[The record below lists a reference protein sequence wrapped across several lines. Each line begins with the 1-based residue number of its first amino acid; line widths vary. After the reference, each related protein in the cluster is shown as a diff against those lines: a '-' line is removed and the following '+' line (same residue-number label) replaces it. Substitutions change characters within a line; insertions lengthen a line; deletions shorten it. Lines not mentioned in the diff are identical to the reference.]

1 MNNNSKKPY
10 DVAIVGGGITGT
22 SLLYVLSKYT
32 NLQKLVLLDKYE
44 ELAHVNSHFNNNS
57 QTLHFG
63 DIETNYSLAKAE
75 QVKEASSL
83 LAGYAEKFSPD
94 AILLSHK
101 MVLAV
106 GNQEV
111 QELERRYW
119 EFRGSFP
126 NLKKISRMEI
136 AAIEP
141 KVVEG
146 RDPKQE
152 ILALLSDK
160 GYALDYQ
167 KISVSFVEE
176 SMRQKKEVDIFLKR
190 KVISIVRDRAWWKI
204 MTSAGEIVAKV
215 VIVASGPHSL
225 IFARSLGYGRELGIL
240 PVAGSFYR
248 SSGLLRGKVY
258 TMQIKKLPFA
268 AVHGDPNVND
278 PAETRFGPTAKV
290 LPLLER
296 HNWGTLMDF
305 LRTSVFTWDGV
316 SSLFKI
322 ITDRTIFLYVVKN
335 LLFDLPW
342 IGKRMF
348 LKEVQK
354 IVPTMKIDELEYG
367 KGLGG
372 IRPQVVNTIKKKMEM
387 GEAKIIGKDIIFD
400 ITPSPGASV
409 CLDNAR
415 KNALEIGNFLEE
427 YDFDE
432 KRFEQDHKFEY

>member
-1 MNNNSKKPY
+1 MNNEFKKPY
-10 DVAIVGGGITGT
+10 DVAIIGGGVTGT

-32 NLQKLVLLDKYE
+32 NLQKMVLLDKYG
-44 ELAHVNSHFNNNS
+44 ELASVNSHFNNNS

-63 DIETNYSLAKAE
+63 DIETNYSLEKAK
-75 QVKEASSL
+75 QVRKASSL
-83 LAGYAEKFSPD
+83 LAGYAEKYATE

-106 GNQEV
+106 GEEEV
-111 QELERRYW
+111 RELEARYR
-119 EFRGSFP
+119 EFHEDFP
-126 NLKKISRMEI
+126 HLKKISRAQI
-136 AAIEP
+136 AGIEP

-152 ILALLSDK
+152 ILALLSEK

-167 KISVSFVEE
+167 KISASFVSEAKK
-176 SMRQKKEVDIFLKR
+176 QKKEVDVFLGRTATK
-190 KVISIVRDRAWWKI
+190 IVRQGNKWKI
-204 MTSAGEIVAKV
+204 ITPKGDIVARAV
-215 VIVASGPHSL
+215 VVAAGPHSL
-225 IFARSLGYGRELGIL
+225 IFAKSLGYGKELGLL

-248 SSGLLRGKVY
+248 AKGLLKGKVY

-268 AVHGDPNVND
+268 AVHGDPNVNN
-278 PAETRFGPTAKV
+278 PLETRFGPTAKV

-296 HNWGTLMDF
+296 HNWRTLLDF

-316 SSLFKI
+316 LSLFAV
-322 ITDRTIFLYVVKN
+322 ITDKTIFRYVVKN
-335 LLFDLPW
+335 LLFDVPL

-354 IVPTMKIDELEYG
+354 IVPTLKLAELEYG

-372 IRPQVVNTIKKKMEM
+372 VRPQVVNTKEKKMEM
-387 GEAKIIGKDIIFD
+387 GAAKIVGAGIIFD

-409 CLDNAR
+409 CLDNAS
-415 KNALEIGNFLEE
+415 KNAAEIGNFLKD
-427 YDFDE
+427 YVFDE
-432 KRFEQDHKFEY
+432 KRFNADHEFEY